1 VDATGEGI
9 VTCLALYLHPDPVL
23 RRGLVDGSVGQV
35 VLKRRTCEECGG
47 DGYFD
52 QVDSRTT
59 PQQVA
64 DLTCDACEGRGWLP
78 ALVPESATPTEVREV
93 GSPDLGWQAFE
104 GDDETWSSLDLSD
117 DFRCRTSPVPGR
129 LGIVEEQ
136 ARWWSMLNGWHAWM
150 VENAT
155 NPLLGLFKH
164 QTRQVVSVVR
174 PVMAQLPVVD
184 GRGGENV
191 ISPWGGGSYT
201 ERPGNWVCPGP
212 HTHVVDLP
220 LADDLQPGDV
230 VLVLGEPE
238 PLAEPITQMVGRS
251 GWSSTVGD
259 WIEPVPLAVEASSVE
274 EVETP

>member
-1 VDATGEGI
+1 MTS
-9 VTCLALYLHPDPVL
+9 PDPEV
-23 RRGLVDGSVGQV
+23 RWSVRAELSVSQV

-59 PQQVA
+59 PQRVA
-64 DLTCDACEGRGWLP
+64 DLTCSKCEGRGWLP
-78 ALVPESATPTEVREV
+78 ALVPESATPTQVREV
-93 GSPDLGWQAFE
+93 GSPDLGWRAFE

-117 DFRCRTSPVPGR
+117 DFRCRTSLVPGR
-129 LGIVEEQ
+129 LGIVEYQWPGTE
-136 ARWWSMLNGWHAWM
+136 
-150 VENAT
+150 
-155 NPLLGLFKH
+155 P
-164 QTRQVVSVVR
+164 RQVVSVVR

-230 VLVLGEPE
+230 LLTLGAPE
-238 PLAEPITQMVGRS
+238 LLAEPITQMVGRL
-251 GWSSTVGD
+251 GWSSILGN
-259 WIEPVPLAVEASSVE
+259 WIEPVPLAVEAGSVE